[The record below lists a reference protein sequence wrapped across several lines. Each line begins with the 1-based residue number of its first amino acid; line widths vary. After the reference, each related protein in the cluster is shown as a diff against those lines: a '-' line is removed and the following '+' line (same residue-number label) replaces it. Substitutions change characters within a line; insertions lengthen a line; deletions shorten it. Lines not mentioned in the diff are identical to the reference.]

1 LLTWRGLTSSTWD
14 GRVAEAL
21 RLDRVL
27 RRDAGF
33 TLVELLAVVT
43 IIGTLAAIALPK
55 THDAIDRAKVARA
68 IGDLQAMEVDLD
80 AQDTLPD
87 ALTFFGP
94 VRLDPWGNPYEYNK
108 FPITKGAPPGARK
121 DRFLVPINSTYDLYS
136 VGKDG
141 DTSPALT
148 AKGSQDDVIRAN
160 DGGYI
165 GLASKY

>member
-1 LLTWRGLTSSTWD
+1 M
-14 GRVAEAL
+14 AEAL
-21 RLDRVL
+21 RFDRTP

-43 IIGTLAAIALPK
+43 IIGTLTAIALPK
-55 THDAIDRAKVARA
+55 THEAIDRAKVARA

-80 AQDTLPD
+80 SQDTLPD

-108 FPITKGAPPGARK
+108 FPPNKKVPPGARR
-121 DRFLVPINSTYDLYS
+121 DRFLVPINSYYDLYS
-136 VGKDG
+136 TGKD
-141 DTSPALT
+141 SSSVPALT
-148 AKGSQDDVIRAN
+148 AKASQDDVIRAN